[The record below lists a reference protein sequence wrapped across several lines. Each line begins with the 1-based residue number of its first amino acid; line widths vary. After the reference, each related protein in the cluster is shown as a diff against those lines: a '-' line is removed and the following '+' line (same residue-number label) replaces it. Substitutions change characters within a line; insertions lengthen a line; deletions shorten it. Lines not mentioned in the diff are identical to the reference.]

1 MDHDDLVPAQ
11 RQPRRPYHPPTLR
24 VFGKVST
31 LTQAASGCNSSD
43 NPGCASSPPFN
54 MGPIPHLRR

>member
-1 MDHDDLVPAQ
+1 MNHHDLVPAGAES
-11 RQPRRPYHPPTLR
+11 RRPYQPPSLR

-43 NPGCASSPPFN
+43 NPGCGTSPPFN

>member
-1 MDHDDLVPAQ
+1 MDHDDLVPPGAE
-11 RQPRRPYHPPTLR
+11 PRRPYQPPSLR

-43 NPGCASSPPFN
+43 NPGCASSPPLN
-54 MGPIPHLRR
+54 MGPLPHLRR

>member
-1 MDHDDLVPAQ
+1 MNHHDLVPAGAES
-11 RQPRRPYHPPTLR
+11 RRPYQPPSLR

-31 LTQAASGCNSSD
+31 LTQSASGCNSSD

-54 MGPIPHLRR
+54 MGPLPHLRR